1 MPRNKDVT
9 RDAILASAL
18 ELFAQRG
25 YDAVRVE
32 DVARAAGVSRATF
45 YNHFSEREEILA
57 TLLDRLLGTD
67 AEVESAGDAEAPL
80 EAVRTTV
87 RDAVGRML
95 EQSELARFVYTLPMR
110 HESLLKGDVPS
121 TPAVF
126 RSIHRLL
133 AQAAERGEI
142 RADVPLDLLCVH
154 VHGALES
161 AMRAWAE
168 GRVDDPTARADLLV
182 ELALTGILPGRRR
195 GSPARTPC

>member
-25 YDAVRVE
+25 YGAVRVE

-57 TLLDRLLGTD
+57 TLFDRLLGTD
-67 AEVESAGDAEAPL
+67 GEAEIADDTEPPL
-80 EAVRTTV
+80 EHVRRIV
-87 RDAVGRML
+87 RAAIQRMV
-95 EQSELARFVYTLPMR
+95 EQEELARFVYSLPIR
-110 HESLLKGDVPS
+110 HESLLKGDVPA

-133 AQAAERGEI
+133 VRAAQRGEI
-142 RADVPLDLLCVH
+142 RADLPVDLLCVH
-154 VHGALES
+154 VHGALERT
-161 AMRAWAE
+161 MRAWAE
-168 GRVDDPTARADLLV
+168 GRTGDPVGHADVLVD
-182 ELALTGILPGRRR
+182 LALNGIVPR
-195 GSPARTPC
+195 